1 MVQIAIIRST
11 KYRSSKFNII
21 KNHFIFSLGYLIF
34 GHHCFQ
40 CIRKWVKTI
49 YRFLLCLQMGKHAM
63 SLGWSFCWREFSCCV
78 REMTSNAGLF
88 VQCFVIVDALQY
100 IVIIMM
106 IIIVS
111 IKVIKTFLFLLQN
124 PFVLKIISHVIQ
136 TRKWDFY
143 EQD

>member
-1 MVQIAIIRST
+1 MFSVSENEKKQ
-11 KYRSSKFNII
+11 
-21 KNHFIFSLGYLIF
+21 FID
-34 GHHCFQ
+34 
-40 CIRKWVKTI
+40 
-49 YRFLLCLQMGKHAM
+49 LLSLQMGKHAT
-63 SLGWSFCWREFSCCV
+63 SKGSSFCWREFSCCV
-78 REMTSNAGLF
+78 REMTSNVGLF
-88 VQCFVIVDALQY
+88 VQCFVIGDTLQN

-143 EQD
+143 EADLRSKSNYRFELSLNYFCIEKNLRIMKSLKS